1 MPKLTI
7 QGEGTF
13 DIEDGKRLVLAIED
27 SGVDIL
33 HRCGGFA
40 KCTTCRV
47 DFEVGE
53 PDKMTVAEKNKLDQ
67 KDLLGKVRL
76 SCQMTCEQDMRVK
89 PLMRVSLG
97 DADDPG
103 PRPED
108 SITPEPEWVPAVKA
122 SV

>member
-1 MPKLTI
+1 MPKLRI
-7 QGEGTF
+7 QGAGTF
-13 DIEDGKRLVLAIED
+13 NVENGKRLVLAIEE

-33 HRCGGFA
+33 HRCGGHA

-47 DFEVGE
+47 EFDAGE
-53 PDKMTVAEKNKLDQ
+53 PEKMTIAEKTKLDQ

-76 SCQMTCEQDMRVK
+76 SCQMMCEHDMTVT

-97 DADDPG
+97 DADDAG
-103 PRPED
+103 PEPED
-108 SITPEPEWVPAVKA
+108 TITPEPEWVPAVKA